1 MTRIRAVLFNRDRV
15 LVENAGDGPDGVRPV
30 PGAAEALWHLR
41 RHGLRTGVVTARGPL
56 TAAGTRQLDERVD
69 ELLGP
74 FDVWAVCPHGT
85 GEECRCR
92 APEPTLLLWAAGR
105 LCTAPDACALVG
117 DTSAD
122 AEAAHRAGARALL
135 LPTSGTRPESS
146 SVDGGGGAQVVPDL
160 AAVALTLAPGRAP
173 GDPGDGDG

>member
-56 TAAGTRQLDERVD
+56 TAAGMRQLDEHVD

-74 FDVWAVCPHGT
+74 FDVWAVCPHGPD
-85 GEECRCR
+85 ESCRCR

-122 AEAAHRAGARALL
+122 AEAARRAGARALL
-135 LPTSGTRPESS
+135 LPTSGTRPGPSA
-146 SVDGGGGAQVVPDL
+146 DAGAQVLPDL
-160 AAVALTLAPGRAP
+160 AAVARTLAPGGP
-173 GDPGDGDG
+173 G

>member
-1 MTRIRAVLFNRDRV
+1 MTRTRVVLFNRDRV
-15 LVENAGDGPDGVRPV
+15 LVENAEDGPDGVRPV

-56 TAAGTRQLDERVD
+56 TAAEVRRLDERVD

-74 FDVWAVCPHGT
+74 FDVWAVCPHGPDDD
-85 GEECRCR
+85 CHCH
-92 APEPTLLLWAAGR
+92 APQPALLLWAAGR

-117 DTSAD
+117 DTPAD

-135 LPTSGTRPESS
+135 LPTGGTRPEPP
-146 SVDGGGGAQVVPDL
+146 VDGGVEVVADL
-160 AAVALTLAPGRAP
+160 AAVARTLAPGGP
-173 GDPGDGDG
+173 D